1 MYNLGLGFIFLFVA
15 GIVVLRGDE
24 NDFLTNHLAF
34 ENDNVLFRK

>member
-24 NDFLTNHLAF
+24 NDFLTNHSASDIGASCKLG
-34 ENDNVLFRK
+34 